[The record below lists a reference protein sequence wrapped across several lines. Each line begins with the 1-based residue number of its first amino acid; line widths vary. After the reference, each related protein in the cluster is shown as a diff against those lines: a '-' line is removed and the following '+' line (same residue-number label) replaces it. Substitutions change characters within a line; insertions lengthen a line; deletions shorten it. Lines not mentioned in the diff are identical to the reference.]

1 MLRTVWG
8 WTESSLQTAVTEMQR
23 RDTAHRVTLVS
34 VVHVGLPEYY
44 AAIERLIAQHVAAGG
59 VVLYEGLG
67 SLSEAE
73 IAALSPRE
81 RAIYRTLAPLH
92 QLYDAFARSLH
103 LVFQG
108 DAIDYDRVNWVNA
121 DLPLRE
127 LLRRWAESGAPL
139 LPLDTPGSAFSV
151 PDSGVTRTLS
161 ALTLLQTP
169 LMLTVLNRVH
179 TRIPSLSKLRELLI
193 SDRNRAALDA
203 IEQTEHQGDGLV
215 LYGAGHMAGLREGLE
230 RRGYIAVSQSWL
242 TAFRFRPPGADQLAA
257 FERQAKTLQDLWRI
271 ARGS

>member
-1 MLRTVWG
+1 VLRTVWG
-8 WTESSLQTAVTEMQR
+8 WPESSLQTAVTEMRQR
-23 RDTAHRVTLVS
+23 DSGHRVTLVA
-34 VVHVGLPEYY
+34 VVHVGRPDYY
-44 AAIERLIAQHVAAGG
+44 AAIERLLGQHVAAGG

-73 IAALSPRE
+73 ITGLSPRE

-92 QLYDAFARSLH
+92 QLYGAFADSLH

-108 DAIDYDRVNWVNA
+108 DAIHYDRAHWVNA
-121 DLPLRE
+121 DLSLRE

-139 LPLDTPGSAFSV
+139 LPLDAPGTLNV
-151 PDSGVTRTLS
+151 PDSGIARTLS

-169 LMLTVLNRVH
+169 LLLSALNRLHGRVP
-179 TRIPSLSKLRELLI
+179 TLGKLRELLV

-203 IEQTEHQGDGLV
+203 IEAAQARGDELV

-230 RRGYIAVSQSWL
+230 RRGYVATRQNWLDAFTFRIPGLDRL
-242 TAFRFRPPGADQLAA
+242 TAL
-257 FERQAKTLQDLWRI
+257 ERQRKTLRELWRA
-271 ARGS
+271 ARGN